1 MDPVIARPLIY
12 FIMIL
17 LFMALLSLPFLR
29 PGSPEFAVD
38 VISVI
43 VLLILLMIIAYD
55 IRRTLRRAGY

>member
-17 LFMALLSLPFLR
+17 LFMALLSLPFLK

-38 VISVI
+38 MISVI
-43 VLLILLMIIAYD
+43 VLLILLVIIAYD
-55 IRRTLRRAGY
+55 IRRTLRKAGY